1 MSINWQC
8 TQPFAIA
15 PGYLERLTLSLGPG
29 YMDKILVENDDGTPR
44 LATEAEIEEA
54 AGFMPWVR
62 EWLDARQSL

>member
-1 MSINWQC
+1 MVITWQNA
-8 TQPFAIA
+8 QPVAIA
-15 PGYLERLTLSLGPG
+15 PRYLERLRLSVGPA
-29 YMDKILVENDDGTPR
+29 YKDKILVENVVGTTR